1 MVFRNCFF
9 LLLLIVFAHN
19 LHGQRQLFITPSLG
33 MNFPLSYTINQAIGD
48 AGYRANTF
56 DFGASFD
63 LSLQYQL
70 NPKWILFGGVKAS
83 ENVGFS
89 FKYGDRQQDS
99 FYGKL
104 SVANYTPSIP
114 IGFMRHLGTYK
125 WVKLRRRSAIIEN
138 ISGKKNE
145 DVLYLILFRLRFLGG
160 VSYSYVVPATYD
172 NQLDS
177 FSSGTFLKTVNNRNF
192 FSPFLGLNLQF
203 FNYHKDHFQLTLLY
217 SQGLKQVIEANVNY
231 QLLSGDYE
239 ATLGSRGSYI
249 SLQLGYPIKIYDS
262 SKKKQYRD

>member
-9 LLLLIVFAHN
+9 LLLLIIVFVHTGYA
-19 LHGQRQLFITPSLG
+19 QRQLFITPSLG
-33 MNFPLSYTINQAIGD
+33 MNFPLSYTISQAIGD
-48 AGYRANTF
+48 GGYRANAF

-89 FKYGDRQQDS
+89 FKYGDRQRDS

-114 IGFMRHLGTYK
+114 IGFMWHLSTQK
-125 WVKLRRRSAIIEN
+125 WVKLKRRSAIIEN
-138 ISGKKNE
+138 ISGEKNE
-145 DVLYLILFRLRFLGG
+145 DILYLLLFRIRLLGG
-160 VSYSYVVPATYD
+160 VSYSYVMPATYD

-177 FSSGTFLKTVNNRNF
+177 FSAGTFLKRVNDRNY
-192 FSPFLGLNLQF
+192 FSPFLGLNFQF
-203 FNYHKDHFQLTLLY
+203 FNYHKNHFQLTLLY
-217 SQGLKQVIEANVNY
+217 SQGFKQVIQADVNY

-262 SKKKQYRD
+262 SKRKH

>member
-1 MVFRNCFF
+1 MVFRILF
-9 LLLLIVFAHN
+9 LLIVFAHTGF
-19 LHGQRQLFITPSLG
+19 GQRQLFITPSLG
-33 MNFPLSYTINQAIGD
+33 MNFPLSYTINPPMGD
-48 AGYRANTF
+48 NGYRANVF

-104 SVANYTPSIP
+104 SVASYTPSVP
-114 IGFMRHLGTYK
+114 VGLMRQLSTQK
-125 WVKLRRRSAIIEN
+125 WFKLKRRSSIIEN
-138 ISGKKNE
+138 ISGIKYE
-145 DVLYLILFRLRFLGG
+145 DVLYLILFRLRLLGG
-160 VSYSYVVPATYD
+160 LTYNYVVPATDD

-177 FSSGTFLKTVNNRNF
+177 FSAGTFLKTVSNRNYF
-192 FSPFLGLNLQF
+192 CPFLGLNFQF
-203 FNYHKDHFQLTLLY
+203 FNYHKDHFQLTVLY
-217 SQGLKQVIEANVNY
+217 SQGLKQVIEADVDY

-249 SLQLGYPIKIYDS
+249 SLQLGYPIKVYDS
-262 SKKKQYRD
+262 SKRKRK